1 MKSILY
7 MLKSSLCIETK
18 STFSGR
24 FFPGARLHVNR
35 FASFCFFAIAMG
47 LFPTI
52 IRAQELYVFTEPASN
67 MPAKS
72 LSAKYSGKFVNTTMH
87 ESRIEQRHTAEL
99 MFGLSKNWM
108 VHGATTF
115 SDMYTDQIRLES
127 GRVYAK
133 YRFLSLD
140 EVHKHF
146 RMAAFGEV
154 SHSRNELMFD
164 EISLEGDQSG
174 VQAGLIATQL
184 WNKLAVSSTLSLTQ
198 VTKKKP
204 DHHPEDHP
212 YQSFN
217 YSLSAGLLVLPVEYT
232 SYNQT
237 NLNIYAELLGQQS
250 LDKQKYYVD
259 LAPAVQ
265 LIFRSTYK
273 LNLGY
278 RFQLNSNMLRM
289 SPNSFNI
296 AFETVFLNVL
306 KRKSSK
312 NSDL

>member
-7 MLKSSLCIETK
+7 RLISCLTANFRSWWSVNSNKRRSAGFACYWVFALTLGSLPIFT
-18 STFSGR
+18 TG
-24 FFPGARLHVNR
+24 
-35 FASFCFFAIAMG
+35 
-47 LFPTI
+47 
-52 IRAQELYVFTEPASN
+52 QELYVFTEPASN

-72 LSAKYSGKFVNTTMH
+72 VSAKYSGKFLNTTMH
-87 ESRIEQRHTAEL
+87 ESGIEQRHTAEI
-99 MFGLSKNWM
+99 MFGINKNWM

-115 SDMYTDQIRLES
+115 SDMYTDQFRLES

-133 YRFLSLD
+133 YRFLSID

-146 RMAAFGEV
+146 RMAAFGEI
-154 SHSRNELMFD
+154 SHSRNEIMFD

-174 VQAGLIATQL
+174 LQAGLIATQL
-184 WNKLAVSSTLSLTQ
+184 WNKLAVSSTLSFTQ
-198 VTKKKP
+198 VTTKKP
-204 DHHPEDHP
+204 EHHPGDYP
-212 YQSFN
+212 YQAFN

-250 LDKQKYYVD
+250 IDQQKYFVD

-278 RFQLNSNMLRM
+278 RFQLNSNMNRM
-289 SPNSFNI
+289 SANSFNI

-306 KRKSSK
+306 KRKSGK
-312 NSDL
+312 DTDL